1 MQDLWRLSAADIAAL
16 IRSKKVSAKE
26 AATAALARLDAVNPK
41 INAVVDHRPADV
53 LAEAAAIDAAIARGE
68 DAGPLAGVPVTVK
81 VNIDQEGFAT
91 TNGLKLQ
98 RDVIAR
104 SNSPV
109 IDNLRK
115 AGAVI
120 LGRTNCPAFSYRWF
134 TTNLIHGDT
143 KNPRDPGIT
152 PGGSSGGAGAAVAAG
167 IGHIAHGTDIA
178 GSIRY
183 PAYAC
188 GVHGLR
194 PTVGRVAAFNAALP
208 ERTIG
213 PQICAVSG
221 PLARTIGDLRIALA
235 AMSGEGRARSLVGA
249 GAAGRPGDAEARR
262 AVPPS
267 RRPRDR
273 AEVKAAVADAGKR
286 LERAGWMVE
295 EIETTPPLREAA
307 DLQTKLWLG
316 DGYEAQL
323 AAAEREGDPG
333 ALACLRG
340 NRPKV
345 FPFDA
350 LRLESADAARDAD
363 ARMAAVLRELCRA
376 ADAGIRRTAVPRSS
390 RPQGRGLLRA
400 GMAGAAAAD
409 RHSLHGAA
417 RANGLHRTGRAR
429 SRRRSGGLRPLPRG
443 SLPCSPA
450 RRSRPAERRRR
461 RSIRPAE
468 QKTLNREH
476 DGGIY
481 DFTAQSLAGED
492 VPLKRFEGQVL
503 LIVNTASACGFT
515 PQYKGLE
522 QLHRDFSP
530 RGFSVLGFPC
540 NQFGGQE
547 PGDAKQIEHSARAI
561 MTSPFRCSPRST
573 SMAARRIRCSTI

>member
-1 MQDLWRLSAADIAAL
+1 MQDLWRLSAAEIAAL

-26 AATAALARLDAVNPK
+26 AASAALARLDAINPK
-41 INAVVDHRPADV
+41 INAVVDHRPKDV
-53 LAEAAAIDAAIARGE
+53 LAQAEAVDAAIARKE
-68 DAGPLAGVPVTVK
+68 DVGPLAGVPVTVK
-81 VNIDQEGFAT
+81 VNIDQAGFAT

-98 RDVIAR
+98 RDVIAQ

-194 PTVGRVAAFNAALP
+194 PTVGRIAAFNAALP

-213 PQICAVSG
+213 PQISAVSG
-221 PLARTIGDLRIALA
+221 PLARTIGDIRIALA
-235 AMSGEGRARSLVGA
+235 AMSGKDVRDPWWVPAPLEGPVMAKRAALCLQPDGLQAS
-249 GAAGRPGDAEARR
+249 
-262 AVPPS
+262 
-267 RRPRDR
+267 

-286 LERAGWMVE
+286 LERAGWTVE
-295 EIETTPPLREAA
+295 EVATPPLREAA

-340 NRPKV
+340 NRAKV
-345 FPFDA
+345 LPFDA
-350 LRLESADAARDAD
+350 AAFSKALTRRATLTREWLQFFETYPVLLMPVSGELPFPDGLDMRDDASFERVWQAQLAQIAIPFMGLPALTVSTGLVGRVPVGVQVVSG
-363 ARMAAVLRELCRA
+363 RYREDLC
-376 ADAGIRRTAVPRSS
+376 
-390 RPQGRGLLRA
+390 
-400 GMAGAAAAD
+400 M
-409 RHSLHGAA
+409 
-417 RANGLHRTGRAR
+417 
-429 SRRRSGGLRPLPRG
+429 
-443 SLPCSPA
+443 
-450 RRSRPAERRRR
+450 
-461 RSIRPAE
+461 
-468 QKTLNREH
+468 
-476 DGGIY
+476 
-481 DFTAQSLAGED
+481 LAGEAI
-492 VPLKRFEGQVL
+492 EAG
-503 LIVNTASACGFT
+503 GT
-515 PQYKGLE
+515 P
-522 QLHRDFSP
+522 
-530 RGFSVLGFPC
+530 
-540 NQFGGQE
+540 
-547 PGDAKQIEHSARAI
+547 
-561 MTSPFRCSPRST
+561 
-573 SMAARRIRCSTI
+573 AAPIDPVS